1 MNLTGSMSGLT
12 KPVADIYKGMPKLET
27 LGLETFN
34 PDATGGD
41 APALKAPALKTTT
54 RKTQTRAYSFFEFW
68 PVQLI
73 YIPVIFQWLW
83 LALRYRSL
91 SLPLIANPAIPLS
104 GFVGESKTAVLNL
117 AGDHARSYIAPFIT
131 LYNDAGLSVSERTSI
146 AIYKLQQANI
156 KFPVVAKPDIGCRGA
171 GVQVIR
177 QAQELEHYLQQFP
190 VNSDLLLQH
199 KVPLEA
205 EAGIFYIRE
214 PGTSEGYIFS
224 ITLKYAPYVVGD
236 GQRTLKQLIKQD
248 PRASKISHLYLKRHQ
263 DKLDNII
270 GDQQAYRLAFAGSH
284 CKGSIFRNGS
294 ELITKELAQAFDK
307 IADDID
313 GFYYGRIDVRF
324 ENTEKLKKGKG
335 FKILEINGA
344 SSEATHIWDRDTRLQ
359 AVYQTLFHQYRVLF
373 KIGDLNRKSG
383 HKPASLWQL
392 LRAYLRERKLVGQ
405 YPETD

>member
-1 MNLTGSMSGLT
+1 MSPLGNIARNMAESMPENMADDT
-12 KPVADIYKGMPKLET
+12 KAVEDIYKGMPKLET
-27 LGLETFN
+27 LGLKMSGQESSN
-34 PDATGGD
+34 PQSPT
-41 APALKAPALKTTT
+41 KAV
-54 RKTQTRAYSFFEFW
+54 SFFEFW

-83 LALRYRSL
+83 LSLRYRSL
-91 SLPLIANPAIPLS
+91 SLPLVSNPSIPLS

-131 LYNDAGLSVSERTSI
+131 LYNDAGLSVTERTSI

-156 KFPVVAKPDIGCRGA
+156 EFPVVAKPDIGCRGA

-177 QAQELEHYLQQFP
+177 QAHELEHYLEQFP
-190 VNSDLLLQH
+190 VDSYLLLQH

-214 PGTSEGYIFS
+214 PGASEGYIFS

-236 GQRTLKQLIKQD
+236 GQCTLKQLIEQD
-248 PRASKISHLYLKRHQ
+248 PRASKIAHLYFDRHK

-270 GDQQAYRLAFAGSH
+270 GDKQAYRLAFAGSH
-284 CKGSIFRNGS
+284 CKGSIFRNGA
-294 ELITKELAQAFDK
+294 ELITKELEQAFDK

-313 GFYYGRIDVRF
+313 GFHYGRIDVRF

-335 FKILEINGA
+335 FNILEINGA

-359 AVYQTLFHQYRVLF
+359 EVYQTLFHQYRVLF
-373 KIGDLNRKSG
+373 KIGHKNRKLG

-392 LRAYLRERKLVGQ
+392 LQAYLRERKLVRQ